1 MLTTLEKTI
10 LLKSVALFEDIPG
23 EELSRVAQIAEEKSF
38 PAGTTIF
45 RDGDHADCLYVIVS
59 GSVSIQKRGKELAV
73 LTQGSSIGEM
83 AVLDSSPR
91 SADVISIDATETLRV
106 EQEQFLEIMQSNSQ
120 IMQGVVRMLLGRLRR
135 MDDMLADKAPAAA
148 AKVG

>member
-10 LLKSVALFEDIPG
+10 LLKSVPLFEDIPG

-73 LTQGSSIGEM
+73 LEQGSSIGEM

-91 SADVISIDATETLRV
+91 SADVISVDATAMLRV
-106 EQEQFLEIMQSNSQ
+106 EQEQFLE

-135 MDDMLADKAPAAA
+135 MDDLLADKAPVTAGKA
-148 AKVG
+148 G